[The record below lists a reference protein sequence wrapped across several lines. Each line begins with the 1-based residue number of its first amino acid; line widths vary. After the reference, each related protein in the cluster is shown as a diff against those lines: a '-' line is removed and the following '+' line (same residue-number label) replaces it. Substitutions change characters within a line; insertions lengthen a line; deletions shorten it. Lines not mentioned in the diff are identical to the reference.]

1 MSSWRC
7 LYIGLGGQFGEGL
20 VAAGQIGAGQF
31 GGGQEAAPPP
41 LPPPRLMRGLRGM
54 TMGRMTMG
62 FQNQK
67 ASDWPMSTTATAN
80 AAEDTFM
87 VFFFFC

>member
-1 MSSWRC
+1 
-7 LYIGLGGQFGEGL
+7 
-20 VAAGQIGAGQF
+20 
-31 GGGQEAAPPP
+31 
-41 LPPPRLMRGLRGM
+41 M

-87 VFFFFC
+87 VVFFELDDKKVKMW